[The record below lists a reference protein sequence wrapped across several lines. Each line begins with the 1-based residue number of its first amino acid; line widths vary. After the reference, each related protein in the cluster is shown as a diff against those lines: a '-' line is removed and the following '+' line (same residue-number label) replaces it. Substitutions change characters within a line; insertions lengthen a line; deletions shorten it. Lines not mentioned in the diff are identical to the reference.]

1 MILYVMMLRRYRKY
15 DTINK
20 EQKHTYV
27 GEIMSNRILKG
38 TLLLTG
44 AAFLSKFL
52 GMIYVIPFNEL
63 VGNRG
68 GELYYYAYN
77 PYTILISISTVGVPL
92 AVSKIVSRYNSLGY
106 YDVGIKIFRL
116 SLTLMVGTG
125 LLAFLFFYFGSG
137 WLASKFIYS
146 SKHGNSAED
155 IKQVMQMLS
164 FSLLLIPFMSVVRG
178 FFQGNQIMEPTAIS
192 QVVEQIVRIVF
203 VLASAFIIIKVY
215 QGGIVLAVSYATFA
229 AFVGAVASCIV
240 LYLYWRRRKE
250 SLIDHGPVKQHVY
263 VSNKDLFIELFSYA
277 GPFILVGI
285 AIPLYQLVDSFTF
298 NKAMVIGGYE
308 EIITV
313 SMATIN
319 MYGHKLI
326 TIPVTLATGLSLTII
341 PALTESFTKKDFHKL
356 EKEMNQSLQIVLFFV
371 IPAVVGLS
379 ALSYEAYGALFG
391 MDQIAISGR
400 LLAWY
405 APVALLFALFTVTA
419 AILQGI
425 NEQRFSLVSLT
436 AGFIVKLSLNSL
448 LIHQFAG
455 LGSIFATALAVG
467 TAVILNLYWIKRS
480 IIFSY
485 LQTFKRTLFIVIFS
499 GMMAFVIFVTK
510 WGFGFFLPYETNRIA
525 AIIML
530 LVGVT
535 FGGAVYL
542 FLTYASTLMQH
553 ILGAN
558 ILDRFRR
565 KKGAN

>member
-1 MILYVMMLRRYRKY
+1 
-15 DTINK
+15 
-20 EQKHTYV
+20 
-27 GEIMSNRILKG
+27 MSNRILRG

-77 PYTILISISTVGVPL
+77 PYTILISISTVGIPL

-106 YDVGIKIFRL
+106 YDIGLRIFRL
-116 SLTLMVGTG
+116 SLMLMVGTG
-125 LLAFLFFYFGSG
+125 LVAFLFFYFGSG

-155 IKQVMQMLS
+155 IQQVMQMLS
-164 FSLLLIPFMSVVRG
+164 FSLLIIPFMSVVRG
-178 FFQGNQIMEPTAIS
+178 FYQGNQIMEPTAIS

-203 VLASAFIIIKVY
+203 VLVSAFLIIKVY
-215 QGGIVLAVSYATFA
+215 HGGIVLAVSFATFA
-229 AFVGAVASCIV
+229 AFIGALASCLV
-240 LYLYWRRRKE
+240 LYIYWRRSKTV
-250 SLIDHGPVKQHVY
+250 LMKQEPAKPH
-263 VSNKDLFIELFSYA
+263 SEITNKTLFLELLSYA

-308 EIITV
+308 DIITL

-341 PALTESFTKKDFHKL
+341 PALTESFTQQNRQKL

-379 ALSYEAYGALFG
+379 VLSHEAYGSLFG
-391 MDQIAISGR
+391 MEDLEISGR

-405 APVALLFALFTVTA
+405 APIALLFALFTVTA

-425 NEQRFSLVSLT
+425 NEQRFSLISLT
-436 AGFIVKLSLNSL
+436 AGFLVKLSFNSV

-455 LGSIFATALAVG
+455 LGSIFATGLAVS
-467 TAVILNLYWIKRS
+467 TAVLLNLWWIKRS

-485 LQTFKRTLFIVIFS
+485 IQTLKRTLFMVIFS
-499 GMMAFVIFVTK
+499 GVMAMAIFVAK
-510 WGFGFFLPYETNRIA
+510 WGLSYFLPYAESRVA
-525 AIIML
+525 ATIML
-530 LVGVT
+530 LVGVLI
-535 FGGAVYL
+535 GGVVYL
-542 FLTYASTLMQH
+542 VLSYASTLMQH
-553 ILGAN
+553 VLGTRNILG
-558 ILDRFRR
+558 RFRR
-565 KKGAN
+565 NKRAD